1 MTQDECL
8 DELGGTC
15 PPQVP
20 LRNPLRGDTRYQTRR
35 RLTSAHSV
43 DNANTPLP
51 SMTSTTFPDSDCA
64 SGFTHEKFVSALE
77 THFQTHR
84 SSVNEQVSMAPS
96 EGARMEKSTPP
107 GKTSQNGPAP
117 QAADE
122 NSPRGTKSSLTDN
135 FQRYPS
141 LRGRRDAPVLY
152 GEDERQAKQRET
164 EEAIARIRRSLDI
177 SDSFTNI
184 STCDDEPRRQLK
196 IEEREEEARVEA
208 WLQLGAL
215 DIQTSKSDCASQLN
229 KAKAVPVPI
238 PNKPHALSLFPPTSP
253 KTGKRE
259 YSSPLASP
267 LSPMNNGRDAY
278 GNFIPTNTRD
288 YFAAPPTSVSS
299 KLQPIVED
307 TPELQKSSG
316 PSLRGGGG
324 WWNPLNIGQAGKEP
338 AVTQQSRAGTLTPD
352 HRNNPAQNVMVK
364 IPVGTQ
370 DHSSNRSD
378 MVSESMRVGDITP
391 RGVVVTKKPTL
402 YDKEES
408 QSHESDQNVLY
419 MPPRRSSK
427 QWEPSGN
434 AQFGSVQNRRKSNVR
449 TPLPTSPSQNYI
461 GQGTTRASYAT
472 HATNKGRPL
481 STDEYANTD
490 DMSQSVPDRPCV
502 NAERLDSPLSDVSY
516 SPRTK
521 KRWNRGPASPAPSQL
536 ALPAVPLHK
545 DTKSEV
551 ASFVGPM
558 RTLKYEYEHDRPRS
572 EAESYHDETWE
583 VRSLQ
588 FGESVSAA
596 GWAPRPPHAPQVLP
610 IRSENFEAEQK
621 EAMIRFRPLCQDVM
635 VQYNAETSRIN
646 RSLQIGELSPEQ
658 FERQAEHLMKNR
670 ENALRYSAQSSGY
683 VVSTQAQQTHEIST
697 NILSDPCR

>member
-8 DELGGTC
+8 DELEGTC
-15 PPQVP
+15 PLQLP
-20 LRNPLRGDTRYQTRR
+20 LRNPLRGDTGYQARR
-35 RLTSAHSV
+35 RLTSVYSV
-43 DNANTPLP
+43 DNANMPLP
-51 SMTSTTFPDSDCA
+51 YMTSITFPDSDCA
-64 SGFTHEKFVSALE
+64 SGFTHEEFVSALK
-77 THFQTHR
+77 THSQTHL

-107 GKTSQNGPAP
+107 GKTSQNGPALR
-117 QAADE
+117 AADE
-122 NSPRGTKSSLTDN
+122 ISPRCTKSSLTDN

-152 GEDERQAKQRET
+152 GEDKRQAKQRET
-164 EEAIARIRRSLDI
+164 EEAMARIRRSLDI

-184 STCDDEPRRQLK
+184 STCDDEPRRQLTT
-196 IEEREEEARVEA
+196 EEREEEARVEA

-215 DIQTSKSDCASQLN
+215 DIQTSKSDCALQLS
-229 KAKAVPVPI
+229 KAKALPVPI
-238 PNKPHALSLFPPTSP
+238 SNKSHALSLFPPTSP
-253 KTGKRE
+253 RTGKRE

-278 GNFIPTNTRD
+278 GNFIPTNRRD
-288 YFAAPPTSVSS
+288 YFATPPSSVSS

-307 TPELQKSSG
+307 APELPKSSG
-316 PSLRGGGG
+316 PNLRGGGG

-338 AVTQQSRAGTLTPD
+338 AVTEQSKSSTLAPNP
-352 HRNNPAQNVMVK
+352 RNNPAQNVRVK

-370 DHSSNRSD
+370 DHPSNRPD
-378 MVSESMRVGDITP
+378 LVSESMGFGDITP
-391 RGVVVTKKPTL
+391 RGVAITKNPIF

-427 QWEPSGN
+427 QWEPSVN
-434 AQFGSVQNRRKSNVR
+434 AQFGSVQNRRKSKIR
-449 TPLPTSPSQNYI
+449 TPPPTSPSQDHI
-461 GQGTTRASYAT
+461 GQGTTRAPPAMT
-472 HATNKGRPL
+472 KRKPLRTDEHA
-481 STDEYANTD
+481 STDH
-490 DMSQSVPDRPCV
+490 MFQSVPDRPHV
-502 NAERLDSPLSDVSY
+502 ITERLDSPLSDVSH
-516 SPRTK
+516 SPRTQ
-521 KRWNRGPASPAPSQL
+521 KRWNRGPASPAPSHL
-536 ALPAVPLHK
+536 ALPRAPPHK

-572 EAESYHDETWE
+572 EIKCYHDETWE

-596 GWAPRPPHAPQVLP
+596 GWAPRLPHAPQVMP

-658 FERQAEHLMKNR
+658 FERQGEHLMKNR